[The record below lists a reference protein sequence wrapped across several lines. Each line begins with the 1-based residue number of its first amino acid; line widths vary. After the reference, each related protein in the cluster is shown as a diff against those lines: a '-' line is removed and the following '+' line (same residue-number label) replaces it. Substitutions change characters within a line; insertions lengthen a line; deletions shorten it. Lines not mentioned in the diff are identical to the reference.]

1 MPPPKSL
8 AGSKSHTGLIRAANC
23 PPFFLP
29 TDGGLMKATGRTR
42 ARGARRAGGGAGGG
56 AGPDG
61 RDAQEPEM
69 LLGPEF
75 RGVVARGWNLGVDA
89 DASTAITWV
98 HERGW

>member
-1 MPPPKSL
+1 
-8 AGSKSHTGLIRAANC
+8 
-23 PPFFLP
+23 
-29 TDGGLMKATGRTR
+29 
-42 ARGARRAGGGAGGG
+42 
-56 AGPDG
+56 
-61 RDAQEPEM
+61 M